1 MNNTIKTDVLIAGCG
16 CSGLYMAMNLPADK
30 KILMIT
36 KSDCES
42 SDSFLAQGGMCM
54 LKCEEDYDSYFEDTM
69 KAGHY
74 ENDKKSVEIMI
85 RSSADVV
92 KDLVDCGARFAR
104 EADGSLA
111 YTREG
116 AHSSNRIIFHEDITG
131 KEITSHLLE
140 KVRTLPNVTIMEYT
154 RLLDIISRD
163 NRCLGAVIRTENGE
177 LIKVE
182 ASDVVLATGGIGGL
196 YRHSTNFRHLTGD
209 AIAIA
214 IKHGVEL
221 KDINYVQIHPTSL
234 YSKKPGRSFLISESA
249 RGEGAV
255 LLNGKGERF
264 VDELLPRDVV
274 TQAIEKEMEKEGSDH
289 VWLSFKAVPE
299 ETIRNHFPH
308 IYEECLKEGYDI
320 TKEPAP
326 VVPAQ
331 HYFMGGIYVDH
342 FSETTM
348 DHLYAVGETSCNG
361 VHGKNRLASNSLL
374 ESLVFA
380 ERAAGKIA
388 GREDEEYES
397 NYDAACCG

>member
-1 MNNTIKTDVLIAGCG
+1 MNTDVLIVGSG
-16 CSGLYMAMNLPADK
+16 CSGLYCALKLPRD
-30 KILMIT
+30 IRITLIT
-36 KSDCES
+36 KSDLES
-42 SDSFLAQGGMCM
+42 NDSFLAQGGMCM
-54 LKCEEDYDSYFEDTM
+54 LKEQSDFDSFFEDTL

-74 ENDKKSVEIMI
+74 ENDKESVEIMI
-85 RSSADVV
+85 NSSPEVV
-92 KDLVDCGARFAR
+92 KDLVSYGADFAR
-104 EADGSLA
+104 NDDGSLA

-116 AHSSNRIIFHEDITG
+116 AHSHNRIIFHEDVTG
-131 KEITSHLLE
+131 KEITSTLLAQVKKLSNVTLMEYTTMVDIIERDNKCYGAIIRKQNGTLE
-140 KVRTLPNVTIMEYT
+140 KVTAAYT
-154 RLLDIISRD
+154 VMA
-163 NRCLGAVIRTENGE
+163 C
-177 LIKVE
+177 
-182 ASDVVLATGGIGGL
+182 GGVGGL
-196 YRHSTNFRHLTGD
+196 YRFSTNFRHLTGD

-234 YSKKPGRSFLISESA
+234 YSKKPGRSFLISEST

>member
-1 MNNTIKTDVLIAGCG
+1 MQIKSTAAVGMEIFIMKMEADVVIVGTG
-16 CSGLYMAMNLPADK
+16 VGGLFSALSLPRDQ
-30 KILMIT
+30 KIIMIT
-36 KSDCES
+36 KSDLES
-42 SDSFLAQGGMCM
+42 SDSFLAQGGICM
-54 LKCEEDYDSYFEDTM
+54 LHDKDDYDSYFEDTM

-85 RSSADVV
+85 RSSAEVV

-116 AHSSNRIIFHEDITG
+116 AHSSNRIIFHKDVTG

-163 NRCLGAVIRTENGE
+163 NRCLGAVIRTGNGE

-221 KDINYVQIHPTSL
+221 KDINYVQIHPTTF
-234 YSKKPGRSFLISESA
+234 YS
-249 RGEGAV
+249 
-255 LLNGKGERF
+255 
-264 VDELLPRDVV
+264 D
-274 TQAIEKEMEKEGSDH
+274 
-289 VWLSFKAVPE
+289 
-299 ETIRNHFPH
+299 
-308 IYEECLKEGYDI
+308 
-320 TKEPAP
+320 
-326 VVPAQ
+326 
-331 HYFMGGIYVDH
+331 
-342 FSETTM
+342 
-348 DHLYAVGETSCNG
+348 
-361 VHGKNRLASNSLL
+361 
-374 ESLVFA
+374 
-380 ERAAGKIA
+380 
-388 GREDEEYES
+388 
-397 NYDAACCG
+397 

>member
-163 NRCLGAVIRTENGE
+163 NRCLGAVIRGATSHYDYVCSEVSKGIANVS
-177 LIKVE
+177 L
-182 ASDVVLATGGIGGL
+182 ASDIPVMFGVLTTDTI
-196 YRHSTNFRHLTGD
+196 
-209 AIAIA
+209 
-214 IKHGVEL
+214 E
-221 KDINYVQIHPTSL
+221 
-234 YSKKPGRSFLISESA
+234 
-249 RGEGAV
+249 
-255 LLNGKGERF
+255 
-264 VDELLPRDVV
+264 
-274 TQAIEKEMEKEGSDH
+274 QAIERAGTKAGNKGFECAEGAIEMVNLIKEIEG
-289 VWLSFKAVPE
+289 
-299 ETIRNHFPH
+299 
-308 IYEECLKEGYDI
+308 
-320 TKEPAP
+320 
-326 VVPAQ
+326 
-331 HYFMGGIYVDH
+331 
-342 FSETTM
+342 
-348 DHLYAVGETSCNG
+348 
-361 VHGKNRLASNSLL
+361 
-374 ESLVFA
+374 
-380 ERAAGKIA
+380 
-388 GREDEEYES
+388 
-397 NYDAACCG
+397 